1 MRGLSAPLVYYIIG
15 GMTSFA
21 FSMAVTVFSLY
32 YVTKVGL
39 NPLELVLVGTVVE
52 ATCFLCE
59 IPTGVVADTYSRRLS
74 IIIGIFLTGIAF
86 GMQGLAPQYWLILL
100 AQVVWGVGA
109 TFISGADGAWITD
122 EVGVERVG
130 QVFLRNSQVSQ
141 VAGVLGVL
149 ASVGLATIE
158 LAWPFLLSGAVFL
171 ALGVFLIIAMPER
184 GFKPLPRGERTSWQ
198 SMRGTFGDGVKAVRG
213 RPILLTI
220 LAVGFFMGA
229 ASEGYDRL
237 RDAHLLTQFTFPT
250 FGNFAPVVWFGIIS
264 LVGQILAFLTV
275 TVFRKQVRE
284 GVTNPASIA
293 RMLLVAQG
301 LQIIV
306 VLTFALAGYFWLAL
320 AALWLKTMLG
330 SVIDPLYQTWLNQHI
345 PSEVRATVLSMNS
358 QTDAFGQIAGGPG
371 VGAIGAAFTTRAA
384 IGLAGLLLSPAL
396 LLYARVIRSSRA
408 TVDAEEL
415 EATV

>member
-1 MRGLSAPLVYYIIG
+1 LSASLVYYIMG
-15 GMTSFA
+15 GMSSFA
-21 FSMAVTVFSLY
+21 FGMMVTVFSLY

-130 QVFLRNSQVSQ
+130 QIFLRNSQISQ
-141 VAGVLGVL
+141 VTGVLGVL
-149 ASVGLATIE
+149 VSVGLATIE
-158 LAWPFLLSGAVFL
+158 LAWPLLLSGAVFL
-171 ALGVFLIIAMPER
+171 ALGVFLSIAMPEH

-250 FGNFAPVVWFGIIS
+250 FGNFEPVVWFGIIS
-264 LVGQILAFLTV
+264 VAGQILSFLTV
-275 TVFRKQVRE
+275 TVFQKRVKE

-293 RMLLVAQG
+293 RMLLVAQA
-301 LQIIV
+301 LQIIT

-320 AALWLKTMLG
+320 AALWLKTMLS
-330 SVIDPLYQTWLNQHI
+330 SVINPLYQTWLNQHI

-396 LLYARVIRSSRA
+396 LLYARVIRANR
-408 TVDAEEL
+408 VPVEAEEL